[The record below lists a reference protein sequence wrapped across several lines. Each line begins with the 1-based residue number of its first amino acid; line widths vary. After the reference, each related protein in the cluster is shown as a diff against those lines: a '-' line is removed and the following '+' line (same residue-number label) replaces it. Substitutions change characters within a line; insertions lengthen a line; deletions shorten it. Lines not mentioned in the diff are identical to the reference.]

1 MPKNRKLQYIIGTEH
16 ITDAAEA
23 AIAAQASGGATV
35 AFKNVAVSGQ
45 DNIVADAATDTLTV
59 AAGSNI
65 TLTTTAGTDTLTI
78 AAAGGGSYEQFYDI
92 SGHLSTR
99 KYLFPSSLPPLNF
112 HQQSFGT
119 LTISDD
125 LAFSPVLFL
134 NEVTV
139 SEIGVATGSA
149 TNEFEIAIY
158 SSDSNLIPSTRLH
171 AAATMTPSGSGVH
184 TAAIPGG
191 NITLAA
197 NTRYYIG
204 ITNTGNGSNT
214 VVRSYSGGGTTGKV
228 SNALNRQ
235 SLWIFSGT
243 VNSLPA
249 TITASDV
256 NELYLCAMACF
267 VEA

>member
-1 MPKNRKLQYIIGTEH
+1 MPKNRKLQNIIGTEH

-45 DNIVADAATDTLTV
+45 DNVVADAATDTLTLV
-59 AAGSNI
+59 GGSNI
-65 TLTTTAGTDTLTI
+65 TITTDASADSVSI
-78 AAAGGGSYEQFYDI
+78 AASGGSYEQFYDI
-92 SGHLSTR
+92 SGHLSSR
-99 KYLFPSSLPPLNF
+99 KFLFPSSLPPLNF

-134 NEVTV
+134 NQVTV

-171 AAATMTPSGSGVH
+171 AAATITPSGSGVH

-191 NITLAA
+191 NITLDA

-204 ITNTGNGSNT
+204 ITNTGNGSNA
-214 VVRSYSGGGTTGKV
+214 VVRSYSGGGTIGKV
-228 SNALNRQ
+228 SSALNRQ
-235 SLWIFSGT
+235 SLHIFSGT

-249 TITASDV
+249 TVTSTDV
-256 NELYLCAMACF
+256 NELFLCAMACF